1 MTRLHRQGWIIVG
14 SCLLMALTMFPVPAH
29 ADTPQR
35 LIVAPDGPFV
45 TIEAALKVA
54 ATGDVIEV
62 HGGMYAAPLV
72 IEKSVTLTGI
82 GQAIIDGQGEGSLV
96 YILAPDVTLQGFE
109 IRNSGNVQHHQDAG
123 VVVEAQRATLRDN
136 RIHNVLYGVLF
147 NNAAGSVA
155 QRNIIRGMGEDIG
168 LRGDGFY
175 IWYSNDI
182 SLLENTIVHTR
193 DTLIS
198 YSNGLTI
205 SGNHFE
211 DNRYGLHFMYNNGAL
226 VEGNTFVHNSVGSFL
241 MSSHD
246 ATVQNNI
253 FAYNRGSSGYGLAL
267 KDMDNVTATDN
278 FFVGNIAGVYLD
290 NSPSLVDVYNTFRGN
305 TFVYND
311 EGVTSL
317 PSVARNIFTEN
328 SFLEN
333 TEQVSM
339 RGREILSRNQWSWE
353 GRGNYWSDYTGYDR
367 NGDGV
372 GETTYQSDQVFENL
386 VDDYPVIQLFA
397 YGPVVQAIEF
407 SGSAFPV
414 LRPQPRLVDDAPLMN
429 YRFPP
434 YLEKQSD
441 SMAWSILGVSLGF
454 LSLAILPLLMFVKRP
469 IAKKSSPPERAS
481 PISASPIALDR
492 QETVPM
498 ITATH
503 LTKCYG
509 KHRILN
515 DVSFSIQ
522 PGEAVALWGTNGAG
536 KTTTLRCL
544 LGTVKFMG
552 QLTVN
557 SLDVK
562 REGKRVR
569 ASIGYVPQETAF
581 YDMTIGQTMQFYAK
595 LKRVATTDIAPIL
608 ERVDLAVQTQKPVKN
623 LSGGMKQRLALAV
636 SLLGDPPVLLFDE
649 PTANLDTQS
658 RQEFLHL
665 VHTFNQDGKTILF
678 STHRPDEVLSL
689 ASRVLG
695 LRDGQVILDGP
706 PDILFKEFGLS
717 QWLRMWI
724 PAHHWQAAIALLST
738 SGFRTTPNGHSL
750 FVQVGSQPKISALRL
765 LETAQ
770 IPVEDFDVVDSH
782 FVPEAHS

>member
-1 MTRLHRQGWIIVG
+1 MSLRGWG
-14 SCLLMALTMFPVPAH
+14 ACLLMALMMSPTPVQ
-29 ADTPQR
+29 ADDHQR
-35 LIVAPDGPFV
+35 LIVSANGPFM
-45 TIEAALKVA
+45 TIEAALDA
-54 ATGDVIEV
+54 AEMGDVIEV
-62 HGGMYAAPLV
+62 HGGVYAAPLI

-82 GQAIIDGQGEGSLV
+82 GQPILDGQGEGSLV
-96 YILAPDVTLQGFE
+96 YIRATDVTLQGFE
-109 IRNSGNVQHHQDAG
+109 LRNSGSVQHHQDAG
-123 VVVEAQRATLRDN
+123 IVVEAQRATLREN
-136 RIHNVLYGVLF
+136 QIHHVLYGVIF
-147 NNAAGSVA
+147 NNAAGGVA
-155 QRNIIRGMGEDIG
+155 QHNSIRGVGEDIG

-182 SLLENTIVHTR
+182 SLLDNTVVHTR

-205 SGNHFE
+205 RGNHFE
-211 DNRYGLHFMYNNGAL
+211 DNRYGLHFMYNNGAI
-226 VEGNTFVHNSVGSFL
+226 VEGNTFINNSVGSFL

-246 ATVQNNI
+246 ATLQNNI

-267 KDMDNVTATDN
+267 KDMDHVTATDN
-278 FFVGNIAGVYLD
+278 FFVGNVAGVYLD

-317 PSVARNIFTEN
+317 PSVSRNIFTEN

-339 RGREILSRNQWSWE
+339 RGREILSRNQWSFD

-367 NGDGV
+367 DDDGV
-372 GETTYQSDQVFENL
+372 GETTYQADQVFENL

-434 YLEKQSD
+434 YLEKQSNT
-441 SMAWSILGVSLGF
+441 MAWSTLGISLG
-454 LSLAILPLLMFVKRP
+454 LVGLALLPLLMFVKIPLGKSAAVRP
-469 IAKKSSPPERAS
+469 T
-481 PISASPIALDR
+481 PIKPDP
-492 QETVPM
+492 QESVPM
-498 ITATH
+498 ITAAH
-503 LTKCYG
+503 LTKRYG

-515 DVSFSIQ
+515 DVSFTIQ

-544 LGTVKFMG
+544 LGTVNFQG
-552 QLTVN
+552 QLIVN
-557 SLDVK
+557 GLDVK

-581 YDMTIGQTMQFYAK
+581 YDMTVGQTMQFYAK
-595 LKRVATTDIAPIL
+595 LKKVVMTDIAPIL
-608 ERVDLAVQTQKPVKN
+608 ERVGLTAHIQKPVKN

-636 SLLGDPPVLLFDE
+636 SLLGDPPLLLFDE

-665 VHTFNQDGKTILF
+665 VHSFNHDGKTILF

-689 ASRVLG
+689 ATRVLG
-695 LRDGQVILDGP
+695 LRDGQVILDGS
-706 PDILFKEFGLS
+706 PDALLQEIGLS

-724 PAHHWQAAIALLST
+724 PPHHWQAAIALLST

-765 LETAQ
+765 LQTAQ
-770 IPVEDFDVVDSH
+770 IPIEDFDVVDSS
-782 FVPEAHS
+782 FVPEVQS

>member
-1 MTRLHRQGWIIVG
+1 MSRWIIVG
-14 SCLLMALTMFPVPAH
+14 ICLFMALTMSPASAQGGNH
-29 ADTPQR
+29 QR

-45 TIEAALKVA
+45 TIEAALEA
-54 ATGDVIEV
+54 AETGDVIEV
-62 HGGMYAAPLV
+62 HSGLYAAPV
-72 IEKSVTLTGI
+72 IIEKSVTLI
-82 GQAIIDGQGEGSLV
+82 GVGRPVIDGQGEGSLV
-96 YILAPDVTLQGFE
+96 YIRATDVTLQGFE
-109 IRNSGNVQHHQDAG
+109 LRNSGSVQHHQDAG
-123 VVVEAQRATLRDN
+123 IVVEAQRATLLENHMSD
-136 RIHNVLYGVLF
+136 VLYGVLF

-155 QRNIIRGMGEDIG
+155 QQNTIRGKGEDIG

-182 SLLENTIVHTR
+182 SLVDNTVVHSR
-193 DTLIS
+193 DTLVS

-205 SGNHFE
+205 RGNHFE
-211 DNRYGLHFMYNNGAL
+211 DNRYGLHFMYNNGAV
-226 VEGNTFVHNSVGSFL
+226 VEDNTFVNNSVGAFL

-246 ATVQNNI
+246 ATLQNNI

-278 FFVGNIAGVYLD
+278 FFVGNVAGVYLD

-311 EGVTSL
+311 EGVASL
-317 PSVARNIFTEN
+317 PSVSRNIFTEN

-339 RGREILSRNQWSWE
+339 RGREILSRNQWSFE

-372 GETTYQSDQVFENL
+372 GETTYQADQVFENL
-386 VDDYPVIQLFA
+386 VDEYPVIQLFA

-407 SGSAFPV
+407 SGAAFPV

-434 YLEKQSD
+434 YLEKQS
-441 SMAWSILGVSLGF
+441 STMAWSTLGVSLG
-454 LSLAILPLLMFVKRP
+454 LLGLAMLPLLMVVKRP
-469 IAKKSSPPERAS
+469 VTKKTAQAKSSPVATPS
-481 PISASPIALDR
+481 IAPDQ
-492 QETVPM
+492 QESVPM
-498 ITATH
+498 ITAVH
-503 LTKCYG
+503 LSKHYG

-544 LGTVKFMG
+544 LGTVNFQG
-552 QLTVN
+552 QLMVN
-557 SLDVK
+557 GLDVK

-581 YDMTIGQTMQFYAK
+581 YDMTVAQTMQFYAK
-595 LKRVATTDIAPIL
+595 LKKVAVTDIAPIL
-608 ERVDLAVQTQKPVKN
+608 ERVGLAAQVQKPVKN

-636 SLLGDPPVLLFDE
+636 SLLGNPPLLLFDE

-658 RQEFLHL
+658 RQEFLQL
-665 VHTFNQDGKTILF
+665 VHRLNHDGKTILF

-689 ASRVLG
+689 ATRVLG
-695 LRDGQVILDGP
+695 LRDGQVILDGS
-706 PDILFKEFGLS
+706 PDTLLQEIGLS

-724 PAHHWQAAIALLST
+724 PPHHWQAAIALLST
-738 SGFRTTPNGHSL
+738 SGFRTAPNGHSL

-770 IPVEDFDVVDSH
+770 IPVEDFDVVDSS
-782 FVPEAHS
+782 FVPEVQS